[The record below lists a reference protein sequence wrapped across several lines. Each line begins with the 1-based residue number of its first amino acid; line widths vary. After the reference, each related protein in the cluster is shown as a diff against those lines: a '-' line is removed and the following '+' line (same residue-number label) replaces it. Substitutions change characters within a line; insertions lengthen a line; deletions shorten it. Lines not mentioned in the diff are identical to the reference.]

1 MMTPKRV
8 FITGI
13 GIINPAGIG
22 KDVFW
27 RNITDGN
34 SAIRNITRFNTMD
47 HPVKIAGE
55 ITEFDPVDFIPRR
68 LMIKSDRFTHYA
80 IAATE
85 LALNDANINME
96 QEDPYRVGVWLG
108 NNSGGW
114 DIYEKGLY
122 QLYRD
127 GAAMINPWQA
137 CAWFPTAAQS
147 YITIRYG
154 IKGYSK
160 SFVCDRASG
169 ASGLYFAIK
178 SIQQGYNNVVFA
190 GGTEAPITSFG
201 MTCYYET
208 GELSAATTPE
218 GAYQPFAQKR
228 TGVVLGEGSTIL
240 VLESEEHAI
249 RRGAK
254 IYGEVV
260 SSCMTT
266 DFNPTSGIQF
276 ERAMRKALKDADLT
290 PTDIDVVLAEGCGT
304 KVSDLVEAR
313 ALKAVFE
320 EAPNLLVTVPKSLYG
335 HLYGASC
342 ITEVACSLLSMETGN
357 LPTMQKIDELDPDC
371 QLNFV
376 TQPQKRPISRT
387 MVNSRAREGV
397 NVSFVISKY
406 LQTTTNNNRAN
417 ASCQ

>member
-1 MMTPKRV
+1 MTPKRV

-13 GIINPAGIG
+13 GIVNPVGIG

-34 SAIRNITRFNTMD
+34 SAIRNITRFDTVD
-47 HPVKIAGE
+47 HPVKVAGE
-55 ITEFDPVDFIPRR
+55 ITEFDPLEFMPRR
-68 LMIKSDRFTHYA
+68 FMIKSDRFTHYA
-80 IAATE
+80 FAAAE
-85 LALNDANINME
+85 LALNDANIQLK

-108 NNSGGW
+108 NNYGGW

-127 GAAMINPWQA
+127 GASMINPWQA

-147 YITIRYG
+147 YVTIRYG
-154 IKGYSK
+154 IQGYSK

-169 ASGLYFAIK
+169 ASGLYFGIK
-178 SIQQGYNNVVFA
+178 SIQQGYNDVILA

-208 GELSAATTPE
+208 GELSTATVPF
-218 GAYQPFAQKR
+218 GAYRPFDQKR
-228 TGVVLGEGSTIL
+228 TGIVLGEGSTIL

-249 RRGAK
+249 RRQAK
-254 IYGEVV
+254 IYGEVI
-260 SSCMTT
+260 SSKMTT
-266 DFNPTSGIQF
+266 DRDPACGTQF
-276 ERAMRKALKDADLT
+276 ERAMRIALKDAGIL
-290 PTDIDVVLAEGCGT
+290 PTDIDMVLAEGCGT
-304 KVSDLVEAR
+304 QVSDLVEAR

-320 EAPNLLVTVPKSLYG
+320 EAPNVPVTVPKSLYG

-342 ITEVACSLLSMETGN
+342 VTEVACSLLSMETGN
-357 LPTMQKIDELDPDC
+357 LPTMQKIDELEDC

-397 NVSFVISKY
+397 NASFVISKY
-406 LQTTTNNNRAN
+406 SQTTNH
-417 ASCQ
+417 